1 MIRIQLIKIYSKNKT
16 KKLYR
21 IEAMINKKIKLHFDL
36 RKKLLNLINNYL

>member
-21 IEAMINKKIKLHFDL
+21 IEAMINKKIKLNFDL

>member
-21 IEAMINKKIKLHFDL
+21 IEITSNKKIKLNFDL